1 MEVQTVRW
9 KLSAKLIFTNM
20 VSGAA
25 GFMVVVG
32 YLSVIEPG
40 LMSGSNAKWAS
51 DWRIPLLLVVGFLGG
66 LISSAIMYVMT
77 LKFLR
82 SLESMIETA
91 ESVAHGNFGSSK
103 VFAADDEESGR
114 IAAAMHEII
123 NKMRAI
129 IELMKK
135 ISDGDFTHQVKAE
148 EAGEMT
154 KMLEQTIH
162 ALKSLIV
169 QVKNTSSQVASA
181 SAEILT
187 VSERMEEGIR
197 KQAEQAAKVARV
209 AEDLATSVIEV
220 AQSSRNVVTN
230 SREALNSSTAAKDAA
245 GKGGVVVA
253 STIERMTHIASVVST
268 MSEKISSLDK
278 RSQEI
283 GAIIEV
289 INDIS
294 DQTSLLALNA
304 AIEAARAGEHG
315 RSFAVVAEEVRRL
328 ADRTADATASV
339 TDRIEEIQRQTAEVV
354 TAMGSWKGQVEEGM
368 VQASGAGAA
377 LKVIVE
383 HSGGVQTMV
392 HHIVA
397 ATEEQTQATD
407 DMSRN
412 IEGITRSIDQI
423 AMVSQDAAV
432 GANEVKRSAADL
444 ARLTEDLLHLT
455 ERFKT

>member
-1 MEVQTVRW
+1 MEVQVARW
-9 KLSAKLIFTNM
+9 KLVWKLIFTNM
-20 VSGAA
+20 LSGFA
-25 GFMVVVG
+25 GFVVLFGYMVWVEPHLVTVRG
-32 YLSVIEPG
+32 GEWPLTRIVLFFVAGFGGGVLSSL
-40 LMSGSNAKWAS
+40 LMY
-51 DWRIPLLLVVGFLGG
+51 FLT
-66 LISSAIMYVMT
+66 M
-77 LKFLR
+77 KFLS
-82 SLESMIETA
+82 SLESTIATA
-91 ESVAHGNFGSSK
+91 ESVAHGDFSIGR

-114 IAAAMHEII
+114 IANAMQEIV
-123 NKMRAI
+123 NKMRTI
-129 IELMKK
+129 VELLKK
-135 ISDGDFTHQVKAE
+135 IADGDFTYAVRPE
-148 EAGEMT
+148 DAGEMT
-154 KMLEQTIH
+154 KMLEQTVE
-162 ALKSLIV
+162 ALKRLIV

-220 AQSSRNVVTN
+220 AQSSRNVVNN
-230 SREALNSSTAAKDAA
+230 SKEALNSSTAAKEAA
-245 GKGGVVVA
+245 AKGGAVVS
-253 STIERMTHIASVVST
+253 STIERMTHIAAVVVQ

-339 TDRIEEIQRQTAEVV
+339 TDRIEEIQRQTSEVV
-354 TAMGSWKGQVEEGM
+354 TAMGEWKKQVEEGSA
-368 VQASGAGAA
+368 QAAGAGSA
-377 LKVIVE
+377 LKVIVD